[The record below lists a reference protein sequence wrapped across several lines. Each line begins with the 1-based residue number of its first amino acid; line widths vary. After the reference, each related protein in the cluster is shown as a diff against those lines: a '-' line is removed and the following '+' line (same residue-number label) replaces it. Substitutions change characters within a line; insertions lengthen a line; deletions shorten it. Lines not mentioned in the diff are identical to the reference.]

1 MKEVVTVITTSC
13 LIIANKQVM
22 PFWMGIEILKS
33 IYCDISR
40 YFDILIL

>member
-1 MKEVVTVITTSC
+1 MKEVVTVITTPC
-13 LIIANKQVM
+13 LQVM

-40 YFDILIL
+40 YFDISIL